1 MLWAVVLIQTHMG
14 HLISLFSLVLLARLL
29 VPVRAAI
36 VMDVEPQDRPSRV
49 SQKENGFS
57 QTEDC
62 ASQFW
67 PLLRQNNSKRA
78 FFYSLP
84 APEQHN

>member
-1 MLWAVVLIQTHMG
+1 MLVLWAVVLTQTHMG
-14 HLISLFSLVLLARLL
+14 HLISLLSLVLLAWLL
-29 VPVRAAI
+29 VPVRDA
-36 VMDVEPQDRPSRV
+36 VVVDVVLQNRTPRV

-67 PLLRQNNSKRA
+67 PLL
-78 FFYSLP
+78 
-84 APEQHN
+84 